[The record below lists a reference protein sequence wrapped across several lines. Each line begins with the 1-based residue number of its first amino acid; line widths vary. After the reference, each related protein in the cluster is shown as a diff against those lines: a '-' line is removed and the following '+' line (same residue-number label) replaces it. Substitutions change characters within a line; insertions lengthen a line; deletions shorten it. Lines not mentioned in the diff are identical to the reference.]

1 MFSWLTKILTYIPG
15 IGSIIEKVTG
25 ASAEAEKIRAQ
36 VELEEARAFKS
47 GKVAP
52 RYVRGYILNGIL
64 AGGAILIVCGLIWP
78 DLLTITQDLLA
89 QLENLI
95 RAVGE

>member
-15 IGSIIEKVTG
+15 IGSII
-25 ASAEAEKIRAQ
+25 
-36 VELEEARAFKS
+36 EARAFKS

-64 AGGAILIVCGLIWP
+64 AGGAIVLVLSLVWP
-78 DLLTITQDLLA
+78 DLLTIPQDLLS
-89 QLENLI
+89 QLEKLI
-95 RAVGE
+95 RVLGAE

>member
-64 AGGAILIVCGLIWP
+64 AGGASEIPTKEKLVEY
-78 DLLTITQDLLA
+78 A
-89 QLENLI
+89 ARFKKVRKFVE
-95 RAVGE
+95 EK

>member
-36 VELEEARAFKS
+36 VEEARAFKS

-64 AGGAILIVCGLIWP
+64 AGGAIVLVLSLVWP
-78 DLLTITQDLLA
+78 DLLTIPQDLLS
-89 QLENLI
+89 QLEKLI
-95 RAVGE
+95 RVLGAE